1 MKMNEERRESLYKIL
16 EYAAKALQYEERNDS
31 HWKICVS
38 LLRHELGALKKT
50 YDEEE

>member
-1 MKMNEERRESLYKIL
+1 MNKNRRECLYKIL
-16 EYAAKALQYEERNDS
+16 EYATKALQYEEQMSS

-38 LLRHELGALKKT
+38 LLRHELGVLKST

>member
-1 MKMNEERRESLYKIL
+1 MNENRRECLYRIL
-16 EYAAKALQYEERNDS
+16 DYAMKVLQYEERNDP

-38 LLRHELGALKKT
+38 LLRHELGVLKNT

>member
-1 MKMNEERRESLYKIL
+1 MNENRRERLYKIL
-16 EYAAKALQYEERNDS
+16 EYASKALQYEERNDS

-38 LLRHELGALKKT
+38 LLRHELGYLKNT

>member
-1 MKMNEERRESLYKIL
+1 MKMNEERRERLYKIL

-38 LLRHELGALKKT
+38 LLRHELGYLKNT